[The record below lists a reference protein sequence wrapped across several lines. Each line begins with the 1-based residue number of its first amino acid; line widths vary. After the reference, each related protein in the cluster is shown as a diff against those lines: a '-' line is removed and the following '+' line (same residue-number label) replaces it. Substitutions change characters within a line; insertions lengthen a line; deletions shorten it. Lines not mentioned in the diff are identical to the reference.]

1 MSINWVMLDEREGFV
16 HLPNERLLYTSPPRT
31 SFALQPPPS
40 YTGRDSLSLQSS
52 AGQVYLTNQRVI
64 LFPPRLQSV
73 LLASNH
79 LLTTSP
85 QVVYIPAQRSD
96 VLESFSAPLLN
107 LHDSHVSSPFFGPNA
122 WNVVVQPVPGGGIPS
137 SLVAVHLKV
146 TFKEGGAFDFHNQFE
161 RIKERLQHAVEIS
174 RESGRSAGDVNM
186 AGVHLEELPA
196 YSGPQ
201 TYSTGNDHSNRAV
214 HRQASETNP
223 EPQEPPPGYEEVQ
236 QQSVANE
243 LEARLRRAS

>member
-1 MSINWVMLDEREGFV
+1 MSINWVMLDERKGFV

-40 YTGRDSLSLQSS
+40 YTGRDTLSLQSS

-64 LFPPRLQSV
+64 
-73 LLASNH
+73 
-79 LLTTSP
+79 
-85 QVVYIPAQRSD
+85 YIPDQRSD
-96 VLESFSAPLLN
+96 ALESFSAPLLN

-122 WNVVVQPVPGGGIPS
+122 WNAVVQPVPGGGIPP

-161 RIKERLQHAVEIS
+161 RVKERLQQAVEIS
-174 RESGRSAGDVNM
+174 RESGRGAGDVNM

-201 TYSTGNDHSNRAV
+201 TYSTGNDHSNQAV
-214 HRQASETNP
+214 HRQSTSETNP

>member
-1 MSINWVMLDEREGFV
+1 MSINWVMLDERRGFV

-40 YTGRDSLSLQSS
+40 YSGNDKLSLQSS
-52 AGQVYLTNQRVI
+52 AGQIYLTNQR
-64 LFPPRLQSV
+64 
-73 LLASNH
+73 
-79 LLTTSP
+79 
-85 QVVYIPAQRSD
+85 VVYIPAQRSD
-96 VLESFSAPLLN
+96 ELESFSAPLLN

-122 WNVVVQPVPGGGIPS
+122 WNAIVQPVPGGGISP

-161 RIKERLQHAVEIS
+161 RIKERLQQAVEIS
-174 RESGRSAGDVNM
+174 RESGRAGDVNM

-196 YSGPQ
+196 YSAPQ
-201 TYSTGNDHSNRAV
+201 SYPTENDHSN
-214 HRQASETNP
+214 QAEYRHSTSETND

-243 LEARLRRAS
+243 LEERLRRAS

>member
-1 MSINWVMLDEREGFV
+1 MLDERRGFV

-40 YTGRDSLSLQSS
+40 YTGKDKLSLQSS
-52 AGQVYLTNQRVI
+52 AGQIYLTNQRV
-64 LFPPRLQSV
+64 
-73 LLASNH
+73 
-79 LLTTSP
+79 
-85 QVVYIPAQRSD
+85 VYIPAQQSD
-96 VLESFSAPLLN
+96 ELESFSAPLLN

-122 WNVVVQPVPGGGIPS
+122 WNAVVQPVPGGGIPP

-161 RIKERLQHAVEIS
+161 RIKERLQQAVDIS
-174 RESGRSAGDVNM
+174 RESGQRAGDINM
-186 AGVHLEELPA
+186 TNVHLEELPA

-201 TYSTGNDHSNRAV
+201 SYSTENDHSNRAESR
-214 HRQASETNP
+214 HSTSETND

-243 LEARLRRAS
+243 LEERLRRAS